1 MITVKGSRTFNCAA
15 DLLPNRRVKWNSGT
29 ATVIYAGVT
38 DEAIGVTDG
47 MPYNGRIAVI
57 PINTSHGVAIEAADT
72 IGVGVACYGAANGR
86 VSVSNAGGAVLVGT
100 NWAPGIVVNAF
111 ADVQLK

>member
-1 MITVKGSRTFNCAA
+1 MRTIKGNRTFACAS
-15 DLLPNRRVKWNSGT
+15 DLLPNRRVKWNAGT
-29 ATVIYAGVT
+29 STVIYCAAV

-57 PINTSHGVAIEAADT
+57 PINTDDGVAIEAADT
-72 IGVGVACYGAANGR
+72 IGVGVPCYGAANGR

-100 NWAPGIVVNAF
+100 QWAAGVVVNAF